1 MAIKALHDGYQKI
14 PVDDKDFFVQSDE
27 ETDCNSG
34 WGSERYSQDR
44 FLSEELM
51 KADEDEEEELLTPLE
66 KKSCFCFVETWW
78 FHIIATL
85 VIGANTVTI
94 VLEADSPAMVKKFS
108 WFEQGFLCFYCIEL
122 TCRASLWK
130 RKFLCGPR
138 RLVMW
143 SLLDLM
149 IVSAGVV
156 DQWALVYV
164 EAMLPERVSHKLAK
178 FLSIMRLLRL
188 LRVLKVLGFVLE
200 WDLSWTDRPAFQS
213 FIGGVIAVNAL
224 LMGCETDID
233 WGGWLVI
240 ENVLLCIYV
249 FELVVRLKR
258 LGRDFFSCES
268 PDLVWNLLDLVIV
281 VSSAGDSWLMP
292 LANVCKKSLQGH
304 QVGEA
309 KNEKAA
315 SGVNVGQLMMLM
327 RLLRLLR
334 ILRLAKLVKSVRPLY
349 ILVVSVTAA
358 VQGVVW
364 VLVLTVVTLYAMG
377 ILTTR
382 LIGHKMLFDA
392 SDTTDDS
399 LTAPFRTVPDS
410 MFTLFRV
417 MSGAQSDAEAAAL
430 DSIMDDIPTF
440 KFAFVFFM
448 VTSSWTLLSIL
459 TAVVS
464 ENMISTTSGQE
475 KEILL
480 MSEEEDRKRHVQ
492 DLKELFKE
500 INSTGD
506 GIVRERD
513 LIRFLQNPNNAQ
525 QTSKMCRVPVRHV
538 QEVMK
543 TLAINS
549 EMIRME
555 QFVECLL
562 DVGNPVTEKSTMR
575 LEALHLETRTQS
587 AQYLESLEERVE
599 ELKHYVQFAHES
611 SQVTSQSDPSHP
623 GDLQRL
629 QSSIDALHGKLDHLA
644 AREAAMVHLQGL
656 PRPKSTRRMRVFLK
670 SLGVITTKEAVVEM
684 LQAGGLHHSHC
695 DSMEELWR
703 VVAAHRACEGFTY
716 EELDRAKEEHD
727 KMSKETPSRFFDGQ
741 IVCEALLSLETVYS
755 AEYLNGIIADFGEER
770 LQKGPLS
777 FYEFLI
783 MYRRLH
789 YITMKAMADS
799 FDKADSDKDGMVTSN
814 EATDCL
820 RQLGFTLLRA
830 EYLEMLELI
839 GAEKEERLHFDA
851 VYALLVEA
859 RNQHGFTRAEAED
872 LKVHFDAFCDAD
884 GEMPNLQMYD
894 LLRYI
899 GHESSL
905 DEVKE
910 LLDQVDYNHNDT
922 MDRRE
927 YLRLMRLQKEANLTG
942 YRNAWCSSKMRCGRK
957 VAVATLG
964 PTMQA
969 AE

>member
-1 MAIKALHDGYQKI
+1 
-14 PVDDKDFFVQSDE
+14 
-27 ETDCNSG
+27 
-34 WGSERYSQDR
+34 
-44 FLSEELM
+44 M

-644 AREAAMVHLQGL
+644 AREAAMVHLQG
-656 PRPKSTRRMRVFLK
+656 SV
-670 SLGVITTKEAVVEM
+670 
-684 LQAGGLHHSHC
+684 
-695 DSMEELWR
+695 
-703 VVAAHRACEGFTY
+703 
-716 EELDRAKEEHD
+716 
-727 KMSKETPSRFFDGQ
+727 
-741 IVCEALLSLETVYS
+741 
-755 AEYLNGIIADFGEER
+755 
-770 LQKGPLS
+770 
-777 FYEFLI
+777 
-783 MYRRLH
+783 
-789 YITMKAMADS
+789 
-799 FDKADSDKDGMVTSN
+799 
-814 EATDCL
+814 
-820 RQLGFTLLRA
+820 
-830 EYLEMLELI
+830 
-839 GAEKEERLHFDA
+839 
-851 VYALLVEA
+851 
-859 RNQHGFTRAEAED
+859 
-872 LKVHFDAFCDAD
+872 
-884 GEMPNLQMYD
+884 D
-894 LLRYI
+894 LLHQR
-899 GHESSL
+899 L
-905 DEVKE
+905 D
-910 LLDQVDYNHNDT
+910 
-922 MDRRE
+922 
-927 YLRLMRLQKEANLTG
+927 
-942 YRNAWCSSKMRCGRK
+942 K
-957 VAVATLG
+957 VLG
-964 PTMQA
+964 PV
-969 AE
+969 